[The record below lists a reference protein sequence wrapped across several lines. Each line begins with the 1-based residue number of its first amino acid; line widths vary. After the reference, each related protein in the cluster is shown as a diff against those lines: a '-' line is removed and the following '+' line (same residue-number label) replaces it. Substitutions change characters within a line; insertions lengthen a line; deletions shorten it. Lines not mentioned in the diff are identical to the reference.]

1 MQSDNIVYEQPLN
14 ERVRALL
21 RLEYLFER
29 AAFRMSG
36 ASIWDSRASVE
47 AIIDIMN
54 IMSRTD
60 LKTEI
65 IKELERDAVTLEA
78 LGAKRG
84 VDQERLHE
92 LLERIRGLLNDL
104 RGGDCMPGQDIR
116 QNELLSYVR
125 QRSSIP
131 AGTCSFDIP
140 AYQHWL
146 ERPAESRISDIQA
159 WLAEFE
165 PVRDAVT
172 LCLQLIRGSANASR
186 EVASSGFYQRNL
198 DSSAPCQL
206 VRVVVPADVS
216 WFPEISGGRHRFSIR
231 FVEQLDTAS
240 RPTQSN
246 EEITFDLQCCAI

>member
-1 MQSDNIVYEQPLN
+1 MQEATVVYEQPLN

-29 AAFRMSG
+29 AAFRMDGPS
-36 ASIWDSRASVE
+36 SWDSRVCVE
-47 AIIDIMN
+47 AIIDIVN

-65 IKELERDAVTLEA
+65 IKELERDAATLEA
-78 LGAKRG
+78 LGAKPG
-84 VDQERLHE
+84 VDHERLNE

-104 RGGDCMPGQDIR
+104 RTGESVPGQAVR

-146 ERPAESRISDIQA
+146 ERPAESRISDIHA
-159 WLAEFE
+159 WLSHFE

-186 EVASSGFYQRNL
+186 EVAEAGFYQRNL

-206 VRVVVPADVS
+206 VRVVVPADAS

-231 FVEQLDTAS
+231 FVQQLDTAS
-240 RPTQSN
+240 RPTQSK
-246 EEITFDLQCCAI
+246 EQIAFDLQCCAI

>member
-1 MQSDNIVYEQPLN
+1 MQENTVVYEQPLN

-29 AAFRMSG
+29 ATFRMDGPSV
-36 ASIWDSRASVE
+36 WDSRSSVE

-54 IMSRTD
+54 ILSRTD
-60 LKTEI
+60 LMTEI
-65 IKELERDAVTLEA
+65 IKELERDAVTLEG

-84 VDQERLHE
+84 VDHVRLNE
-92 LLERIRGLLNDL
+92 LLGQIRGLLTDL
-104 RGGDCMPGQDIR
+104 RAGDSTPGQELR
-116 QNELLSYVR
+116 QNELLSCVR

-146 ERPAESRISDIQA
+146 ERPAEARVSDIRD
-159 WLAEFE
+159 WLSQFQTL
-165 PVRDAVT
+165 RDAVT
-172 LCLQLIRGSANASR
+172 LCLQLIRGSATASR
-186 EVASSGFYQRNL
+186 EVAEAGFYQRNL

-206 VRVVVPADVS
+206 VRVVVPANAS

-231 FVEQLDTAS
+231 FVEQSDTAS

-246 EEITFDLQCCAI
+246 QEIAFDLQCCAI